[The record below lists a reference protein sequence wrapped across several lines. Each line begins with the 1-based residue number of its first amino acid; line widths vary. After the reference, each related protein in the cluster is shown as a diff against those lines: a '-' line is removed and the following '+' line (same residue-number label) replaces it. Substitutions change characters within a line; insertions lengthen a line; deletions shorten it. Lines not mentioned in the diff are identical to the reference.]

1 MTKIE
6 KTKIPN
12 AAIILRKI
20 FEENKDKRICVVGS
34 SCVGKSTL
42 LSYFSEVLDMDD
54 ILFGNKKKGVL
65 PKLTKDE
72 IDYVCGPWSV
82 EVGEFMKR
90 KARENINIEKER
102 PVFGTIVFDCD
113 LIVEIVV
120 PNEILEKR
128 VSARNAVFSDVL
140 NMKRQIEIEIEKSD
154 KPKIVVENI

>member
-6 KTKIPN
+6 KLEIPN
-12 AAIILRKI
+12 SVIILRKI

-72 IDYVCGPWSV
+72 IDYVCGPWNV
-82 EVGEFMKR
+82 EVGEFIKR
-90 KARENINIEKER
+90 KAKENINIEKGR
-102 PVFGTIVFDCD
+102 PVFGTIVFYSPYTKCSAF
-113 LIVEIVV
+113 
-120 PNEILEKR
+120 IL
-128 VSARNAVFSDVL
+128 SCSVL
-140 NMKRQIEIEIEKSD
+140 E
-154 KPKIVVENI
+154 